1 MEPKV
6 DFSKFSKVQA
16 SLKERLMAKYDE
28 KQQLADDELDMVAA
42 ARGFSSLDDS
52 SDARHVNFYKPG
64 SSKSISL
71 DDSSHTWQ
79 QRHKDRGIW
88 R

>member
-16 SLKERLMAKYDE
+16 SRKERRMAKYVE

-42 ARGFSSLDDS
+42 AYLGPSHTHEPS
-52 SDARHVNFYKPG
+52 HTYEPT
-64 SSKSISL
+64 
-71 DDSSHTWQ
+71 HTWQ
-79 QRHKDRGIW
+79 QRHKDRGI
-88 R
+88 RR

>member
-16 SLKERLMAKYDE
+16 SLKERLLAKYDE

-42 ARGFSSLDDS
+42 ACRGYSSLDDTS
-52 SDARHVNFYKPG
+52 G
-64 SSKSISL
+64 
-71 DDSSHTWQ
+71 TWK
-79 QRHKDRGIW
+79 QRHKERGIW

>member
-16 SLKERLMAKYDE
+16 SLKERLLAKYDE

-42 ARGFSSLDDS
+42 AG
-52 SDARHVNFYKPG
+52 YKWPI
-64 SSKSISL
+64 KKP
-71 DDSSHTWQ
+71 
-79 QRHKDRGIW
+79 R
-88 R
+88 

>member
-16 SLKERLMAKYDE
+16 SLKERLLAKYDE

-42 ARGFSSLDDS
+42 ACRGYSSLDDTS
-52 SDARHVNFYKPG
+52 G
-64 SSKSISL
+64 I
-71 DDSSHTWQ
+71 WQ

>member
-16 SLKERLMAKYDE
+16 SLKERLLAKYDE

-52 SDARHVNFYKPG
+52 TR
-64 SSKSISL
+64 
-71 DDSSHTWQ
+71 
-79 QRHKDRGIW
+79 
-88 R
+88 

>member
-42 ARGFSSLDDS
+42 ACRGFSSLDDAS
-52 SDARHVNFYKPG
+52 G
-64 SSKSISL
+64 
-71 DDSSHTWQ
+71 TWQ

>member
-42 ARGFSSLDDS
+42 ACRGFSSLDDS
-52 SDARHVNFYKPG
+52 S
-64 SSKSISL
+64 S
-71 DDSSHTWQ
+71 TWQ

>member
-42 ARGFSSLDDS
+42 AYLGPSHTHEPSHTYEPS
-52 SDARHVNFYKPG
+52 YTYEP
-64 SSKSISL
+64 
-71 DDSSHTWQ
+71 SHTWQ
-79 QRHKDRGIW
+79 QRHKDRGI
-88 R
+88 RR

>member
-42 ARGFSSLDDS
+42 ACRGYSSLDDS
-52 SDARHVNFYKPG
+52 TR
-64 SSKSISL
+64 
-71 DDSSHTWQ
+71 Q
-79 QRHKDRGIW
+79 QRHQERFL

>member
-42 ARGFSSLDDS
+42 AYLGYSHTHEPSHTYEPS
-52 SDARHVNFYKPG
+52 YTYEP
-64 SSKSISL
+64 
-71 DDSSHTWQ
+71 SHTWQ
-79 QRHKDRGIW
+79 QRHKDRGI
-88 R
+88 RR

>member
-16 SLKERLMAKYDE
+16 SLKERLLAKYDE

-42 ARGFSSLDDS
+42 ACRGYSSLDDS
-52 SDARHVNFYKPG
+52 SGR
-64 SSKSISL
+64 
-71 DDSSHTWQ
+71 WQ
-79 QRHKDRGIW
+79 QRYKDRGIW

>member
-16 SLKERLMAKYDE
+16 SLKERLLAKYDE

-42 ARGFSSLDDS
+42 ARLWHSGSGLIGLSGLSGLDKLSHD
-52 SDARHVNFYKPG
+52 KP
-64 SSKSISL
+64 SHDKPKP
-71 DDSSHTWQ
+71 SHTW
-79 QRHKDRGIW
+79 
-88 R
+88 

>member
-52 SDARHVNFYKPG
+52 SG
-64 SSKSISL
+64 
-71 DDSSHTWQ
+71 TWQ

>member
-1 MEPKV
+1 MEPKA

-42 ARGFSSLDDS
+42 AYLGLSHTHEHSHTHEPS
-52 SDARHVNFYKPG
+52 HTYEPSYTYEP
-64 SSKSISL
+64 
-71 DDSSHTWQ
+71 SHTWQ
-79 QRHKDRGIW
+79 QRHKDRGI
-88 R
+88 RR

>member
-28 KQQLADDELDMVAA
+28 KQQLADDELDMALQ
-42 ARGFSSLDDS
+42 RIFSHPSLLCKQPVI
-52 SDARHVNFYKPG
+52 A
-64 SSKSISL
+64 I
-71 DDSSHTWQ
+71 
-79 QRHKDRGIW
+79 
-88 R
+88 

>member
-16 SLKERLMAKYDE
+16 SLKERLLAKYDE

-42 ARGFSSLDDS
+42 ASISHSGLFSSGRFYSGLFSSGLD
-52 SDARHVNFYKPG
+52 KPKP
-64 SSKSISL
+64 SHDKPKP
-71 DDSSHTWQ
+71 SHTW
-79 QRHKDRGIW
+79 
-88 R
+88 

>member
-42 ARGFSSLDDS
+42 AYLGPSHTHEPS
-52 SDARHVNFYKPG
+52 HTYEP
-64 SSKSISL
+64 
-71 DDSSHTWQ
+71 SHTWQ

>member
-42 ARGFSSLDDS
+42 ACRGYSSLDDTS
-52 SDARHVNFYKPG
+52 A
-64 SSKSISL
+64 
-71 DDSSHTWQ
+71 TWQ
-79 QRHKDRGIW
+79 QRHKDRGI
-88 R
+88 RR

>member
-42 ARGFSSLDDS
+42 ACRGYSSLDDT
-52 SDARHVNFYKPG
+52 NG
-64 SSKSISL
+64 
-71 DDSSHTWQ
+71 TWH

>member
-16 SLKERLMAKYDE
+16 SLKERLLAKYDE

-42 ARGFSSLDDS
+42 AGVIAHSNQ
-52 SDARHVNFYKPG
+52 AWN
-64 SSKSISL
+64 
-71 DDSSHTWQ
+71 
-79 QRHKDRGIW
+79 QRR
-88 R
+88 

>member
-6 DFSKFSKVQA
+6 DFGKFSKVQA

-42 ARGFSSLDDS
+42 ASISHSGLFSSGLD
-52 SDARHVNFYKPG
+52 KPKP
-64 SSKSISL
+64 SHDKPKP
-71 DDSSHTWQ
+71 SHTW
-79 QRHKDRGIW
+79 
-88 R
+88 

>member
-16 SLKERLMAKYDE
+16 SLKERLLAKYDE

-42 ARGFSSLDDS
+42 A
-52 SDARHVNFYKPG
+52 
-64 SSKSISL
+64 SISL
-71 DDSSHTWQ
+71 GSGRFYSGLFSSGLDKPKPSHDKPKPSHTW
-79 QRHKDRGIW
+79 
-88 R
+88 

>member
-42 ARGFSSLDDS
+42 ACRGFSSRDDS
-52 SDARHVNFYKPG
+52 SG
-64 SSKSISL
+64 
-71 DDSSHTWQ
+71 TWQ

>member
-1 MEPKV
+1 MEPKM

-42 ARGFSSLDDS
+42 ACRGFSSLDDS
-52 SDARHVNFYKPG
+52 SKAWN
-64 SSKSISL
+64 
-71 DDSSHTWQ
+71 
-79 QRHKDRGIW
+79 QRR
-88 R
+88 

>member
-42 ARGFSSLDDS
+42 ARRGSSSLDDS
-52 SDARHVNFYKPG
+52 SG
-64 SSKSISL
+64 
-71 DDSSHTWQ
+71 TWQ

>member
-42 ARGFSSLDDS
+42 AGLVHSQKNERNKIRF
-52 SDARHVNFYKPG
+52 
-64 SSKSISL
+64 
-71 DDSSHTWQ
+71 
-79 QRHKDRGIW
+79 
-88 R
+88 